1 MAPQPRGHGSRSGIA
16 PEPLLKHQAFAM
28 RHIPNALCILRML
41 LVVPIAWLL
50 NAGEYKLTLWVF
62 AFAGF
67 TDGLDGFLAKRCG
80 WMSELGKVLD
90 PLADKILLVS
100 VFIILAVLDIVPVWL
115 AATAVVRDV
124 TITAGAIGYNVLYG
138 YPHGNPTV
146 ISKINTLCQILYL
159 LLAVAAKAGEW
170 QPDTALLILGA
181 LVFVTTVVSGI
192 DYVVTWSRK
201 AVHASRHQR
210 GLT

>member
-1 MAPQPRGHGSRSGIA
+1 
-16 PEPLLKHQAFAM
+16 M

-100 VFIILAVLDIVPVWL
+100 VFIILAVLDIVPAWL
-115 AATAVVRDV
+115 AATAVLRDV
-124 TITAGAIGYNVLYG
+124 TITAGAISYNALYG

-146 ISKINTLCQILYL
+146 ISKINTLCQIAYL

-170 QPDTALLILGA
+170 CPEVALMILGA

-192 DYVVTWSRK
+192 DYVVVWSRK
-201 AVHASRHQR
+201 AVEASRQQR
-210 GLT
+210 GLTG